1 MERLTYNKSVIYYA
15 DFHIHSRF
23 ARATSSS
30 LTLPLLDEYARKK
43 GIMVLGTGDFTHP
56 MWFGEIKHLLCPAP
70 ELGLFVL
77 KSAADDTT
85 TRFILSV
92 EISSIYSQSGRGR
105 RVHTLIMLPSLEA
118 ADAFNRRLEARGA
131 KLASDGRPIVGLSA
145 KQIAQIAF
153 EAHPQALV
161 IPAHAWTPWFSIF
174 GSMSGF
180 DSLEE
185 CFGELT
191 PRILAIETGLSSDP
205 AMNWRLSSLDDVA
218 LISSSD
224 AHSASKIAREATKFD
239 GELSYVGIGKALR
252 RGAPARA
259 GERADAPTRL
269 LGTIEFFP
277 QEGKYHFDGHSA
289 HKVRFSP
296 QQTKVSKGIC
306 PVCGRR
312 VTVGVLSRVEE
323 LADRQANFRPKG
335 APDFWSLVPLEE
347 IIAEASGVKVG
358 TKTVAAQYDRLL
370 RAFGNELAVL
380 LDTPIESIEL
390 ASSPVIAEV
399 VNRVRAGQ
407 LQIEP
412 GYDGEYGTVQV
423 LAAEDRQ
430 GLGSDQQTA
439 LF

>member
-1 MERLTYNKSVIYYA
+1 MSYYA

-30 LTLPLLDEYARKK
+30 LTLPVLDEYARKK
-43 GIMVLGTGDFTHP
+43 GIKVLGTGDFTHP
-56 MWFGEIKHLLCPAP
+56 QWFGEIKQLLVPAP
-70 ELGLFVL
+70 EAGLFIL
-77 KSAADDTT
+77 NEAGDADA

-92 EISSIYSQSGRGR
+92 EISSIFEQGGRGR
-105 RVHTLIMLPSLEA
+105 RVHTLVMLPSLEA
-118 ADAFNRRLEARGA
+118 TAEFNRRLEARGA

-145 KQIAQIAF
+145 KQVAQIAF
-153 EAHPQALV
+153 EASPQALV

-180 DSLEE
+180 DSLQE
-185 CFGELT
+185 CFEELT

-205 AMNWRLSSLDDVA
+205 PMNWRLSSLDNVA

-239 GELSYVGIGKALR
+239 GELSYVGMGKALR
-252 RGAPARA
+252 RGAPARTS
-259 GERADAPTRL
+259 ERADAPTRL

-289 HKVRFSP
+289 HKLRFSP
-296 QQTKVSKGIC
+296 QQTKANQGIC

-323 LADRQANFRPKG
+323 LADRQANFKPKG

-358 TKTVAAQYDRLL
+358 TKKVAAQYDILL

-380 LDTPIESIEL
+380 IDTPIESIES
-390 ASSPVIAEV
+390 ASSPIIAEGIK
-399 VNRVRAGQ
+399 RMRATQ

-412 GYDGEYGTVQV
+412 GYDGQYGTVHV
-423 LAAEDRQ
+423 FSDADRQ
-430 GLGSDQQTA
+430 AFRSDQQIT

>member
-1 MERLTYNKSVIYYA
+1 MIYYA

-23 ARATSSS
+23 ARATSRS

-43 GIMVLGTGDFTHP
+43 GITVLGTGDFTHP
-56 MWFGEIKHLLCPAP
+56 MWFAEIKHLLSPAP

-77 KSAADDTT
+77 KGAVDDIT

-92 EISSIYSQSGRGR
+92 EISSIYQQGGRGR
-105 RVHTLIMLPSLEA
+105 RVHTLVMLPSVESA
-118 ADAFNRRLEARGA
+118 TDFNRRLEAKGA

-145 KQIAQIAF
+145 KQVAQIAL

-180 DSLEE
+180 NSIEE

-205 AMNWRLSSLDDVA
+205 PMNWRLGTLDSVA
-218 LISSSD
+218 LISSCD

-239 GELSYVGIGKALR
+239 GELSYVGMGRALR

-259 GERADAPTRL
+259 GDRAEAPTRL

-277 QEGKYHFDGHSA
+277 EEGKYHFDGHSA
-289 HKVRFSP
+289 HKVRWSP
-296 QQTKVSKGIC
+296 RETKASKAVC

-323 LADRQANFRPKG
+323 LADRPADFRPEG
-335 APDFWSLVPLEE
+335 APDYWSLVPLEE
-347 IIAEASGVKVG
+347 IIAEACGVKTG
-358 TKTVAAQYDRLL
+358 TKKVADQYQTLL
-370 RAFGNELAVL
+370 QAFGNELAIL
-380 LDTPIESIEL
+380 LDEPIESIEA
-390 ASSPVIAEV
+390 ASSPIIAEGV
-399 VNRVRAGQ
+399 KRVRAGK

-412 GYDGEYGTVQV
+412 GYDGEYGTVHV
-423 LAAEDRQ
+423 FNDEDRQ
-430 GLGSDQQTA
+430 ALRSDHQTA